1 MFGLFKTRS
10 LDEEIGLRIQ
20 IAQRAVM
27 TYVADGDDYA
37 FEAFKICFEA
47 TRRRNETEG
56 LICMILDKLA
66 ADIEL
71 SQNQTQRYNEI
82 LEHMAF
88 GFETFDIK
96 SSFNM
101 LQKNAPSIFKAI
113 RKCDVALAERSFLS

>member
-1 MFGLFKTRS
+1 MFGLFKTKS

-27 TYVADGDDYA
+27 SYVTDGDDYA

-47 TRRRNETEG
+47 TRRRNETEE

-66 ADIEL
+66 ADVEL
-71 SQNQTQRYNEI
+71 SQPQTHRYNEI

-96 SSFNM
+96 SSFSM